1 LRYIYHLRLIDIN
14 RKIRNPCRDVAV
26 LRLYMAV
33 LRLYMAVLRLYMA
46 VLRLYMAVLRLYM
59 AVLRLYM
66 AVLRLYMALLR
77 LYNICNKRGHDIVP
91 FLQSQQLTN
100 NRQDNS
106 SVILIKFAKIW
117 RI

>member
-59 AVLRLYM
+59 AVLRLY
-66 AVLRLYMALLR
+66 
-77 LYNICNKRGHDIVP
+77 NICNKRGHDIVP